1 MWTLSGIETAAFI
14 AIVVLVGD
22 AGTGGRMT
30 RTVRLAMVMVCV
42 VVVMAVALDVDA
54 MTRSTST

>member
-14 AIVVLVGD
+14 AIVVLVDD

-30 RTVRLAMVMVCV
+30 RAVRLAMVMVCV
-42 VVVMAVALDVDA
+42 AVAPDVDA
-54 MTRSTST
+54 MTRSTLT